1 MQKLNV
7 NDILNK
13 KIPPPIKPDLLGF
26 NFDEEEFSKGEKEFR
41 KKLLM
46 SQLSMSEN

>member
-1 MQKLNV
+1 MTKINL

-13 KIPPPIKPDLLGF
+13 KLPTPIKPDILAF

-46 SQLSMSEN
+46 S